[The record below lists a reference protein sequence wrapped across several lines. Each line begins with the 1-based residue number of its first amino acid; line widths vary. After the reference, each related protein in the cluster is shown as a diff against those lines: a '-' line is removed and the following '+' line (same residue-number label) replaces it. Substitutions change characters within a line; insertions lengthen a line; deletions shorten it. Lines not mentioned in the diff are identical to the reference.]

1 MTFINFILFLFKKD
15 ATSTS
20 KHLKLEEEGNLQQKK
35 IEGGREPLL
44 QIKTKF
50 WKAVLLAMTWTTS
63 LQSLTLLTQQK
74 QLTNKYKIF
83 KF

>member
-1 MTFINFILFLFKKD
+1 MTFINFILFIRKD

-20 KHLKLEEEGNLQQKK
+20 KHLKLEEEGNLQEKK

-44 QIKTKF
+44 QIKTMF

-63 LQSLTLLTQQK
+63 LQSLTLS
-74 QLTNKYKIF
+74 
-83 KF
+83 